1 MAIRELGGLIVQR
14 SLARILSNVALFA
27 AFGLFFAYDV
37 WEGIGNFLGVEN
49 QAVQLGLGITT
60 LGWVIMYANVFL
72 PALVWLVLAV
82 ALVVVV
88 VRCVRAGEVIPVW
101 RFAVLLT
108 LGLLIT
114 AAISADFVLG
124 VPAGAIFDTGSAG

>member
-1 MAIRELGGLIVQR
+1 V
-14 SLARILSNVALFA
+14 RILVNVSLFA
-27 AFGLFFAYDV
+27 VFGLFFAYDV

-72 PALVWLVLAV
+72 PAVVWIALATT
-82 ALVVVV
+82 LIVVV
-88 VRCVRAGEVIPVW
+88 VRRMRAGAIIPVW

-114 AAISADFVLG
+114 AAISADLVLG
-124 VPAGAIFDTGSAG
+124 VPAGAIFDTGTAG

>member
-1 MAIRELGGLIVQR
+1 MKR
-14 SLARILSNVALFA
+14 SLVRILANAALFA
-27 AFGLFFAYDV
+27 VFGLFFAYDV

-72 PALVWLVLAV
+72 PALVWIGLAIT
-82 ALVVVV
+82 LIVVV
-88 VRCVRAGEVIPVW
+88 VRRLRRGEIIPVW

-108 LGLLIT
+108 LALVI
-114 AAISADFVLG
+114 AAVISADFVLG
-124 VPAGAIFDTGSAG
+124 VPAGAIFDTRSAG